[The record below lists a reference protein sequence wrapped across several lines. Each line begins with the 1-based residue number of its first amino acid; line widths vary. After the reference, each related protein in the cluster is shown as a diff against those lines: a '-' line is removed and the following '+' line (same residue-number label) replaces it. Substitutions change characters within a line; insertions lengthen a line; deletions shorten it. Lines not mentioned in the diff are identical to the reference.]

1 MAYGA
6 DEDVSSS
13 DEDGAIIISDEG
25 AIGVSLDGVMTSDI
39 TEEAS
44 DITDEASDATELIAD
59 STDDETAASDEETAA
74 SDDDTTTDELTTGAS
89 LDETTALEGAVS
101 TTTGAG
107 PRLKIQ
113 IRPMITIT
121 ATTMII
127 QVLRFMGFALCWR
140 RVDRGVLS

>member
-13 DEDGAIIISDEG
+13 DEDGAIIISDDG

-44 DITDEASDATELIAD
+44 DMTDEASEATELIAD
-59 STDDETAASDEETAA
+59 STDEETAA
-74 SDDDTTTDELTTGAS
+74 SDDDTTADELTTGAS